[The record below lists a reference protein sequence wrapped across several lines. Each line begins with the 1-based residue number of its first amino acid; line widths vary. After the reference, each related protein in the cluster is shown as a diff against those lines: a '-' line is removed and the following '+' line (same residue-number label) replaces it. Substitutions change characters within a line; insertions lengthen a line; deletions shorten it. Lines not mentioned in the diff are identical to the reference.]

1 MPGST
6 GAGQKLGHAEGGLR
20 QARVSSNTTQEVDMS
35 LSANIDHLAI
45 AAGIEAVVVDI
56 GSREYR
62 GDDQWHRV
70 LDGALDL
77 FRRTDEKSIR
87 LVVGKHT
94 IVVQKEG
101 EETVAV
107 VLPTGH
113 AIAKSLRRMIR
124 RMARK
129 DRGPLPKEYMQEG
142 QAATGQAQP
151 GQPQPGQPQSGHQVG
166 TPSTSPSAHTTPS
179 PTPVSSPTPTP
190 PASGQPSGGNED
202 AKPTQSPDRSST
214 SSSGSERGASDR
226 GGFNF

>member
-1 MPGST
+1 
-6 GAGQKLGHAEGGLR
+6 
-20 QARVSSNTTQEVDMS
+20 MS

-45 AAGIEAVVVDI
+45 AAGIEAVVVET
-56 GSREYR
+56 GTREYR
-62 GDDQWHRV
+62 GDEQWYRV

-77 FRRTDEKSIR
+77 FRRTEEKSIR

-129 DRGPLPKEYMQEG
+129 DRGPLPKDYPI
-142 QAATGQAQP
+142 AATPTG
-151 GQPQPGQPQSGHQVG
+151 
-166 TPSTSPSAHTTPS
+166 PSAPPPSPGMQGSSPGVTTPS
-179 PTPVSSPTPTP
+179 PTPVSSPVPTSPGGQQQPGVTPQ
-190 PASGQPSGGNED
+190 QPKPEEAKPGTTSSGG
-202 AKPTQSPDRSST
+202 
-214 SSSGSERGASDR
+214 ERGASDR
-226 GGFNF
+226 GGFHNF

>member
-1 MPGST
+1 
-6 GAGQKLGHAEGGLR
+6 
-20 QARVSSNTTQEVDMS
+20 MS

-45 AAGIEAVVVDI
+45 AAGIEAVVVDT

-62 GDDQWHRV
+62 GDEKWHRV

-129 DRGPLPKEYMQEG
+129 DRGPLPKDFPTASPTQ
-142 QAATGQAQP
+142 QP
-151 GQPQPGQPQSGHQVG
+151 GMG
-166 TPSTSPSAHTTPS
+166 TPPSPSPSSPGSQGAQGTQGTQGMGVTTPS
-179 PTPVSSPTPTP
+179 PSPVSSPTPTP
-190 PASGQPSGGNED
+190 PSATPPSGGQPSVAPQPKTGEE
-202 AKPTQSPDRSST
+202 AKPGTANQASPERPAD
-214 SSSGSERGASDR
+214 RGASDR
-226 GGFNF
+226 GGFHNF

>member
-1 MPGST
+1 
-6 GAGQKLGHAEGGLR
+6 
-20 QARVSSNTTQEVDMS
+20 MS

-45 AAGIEAVVVDI
+45 AAGIEAVVVDT

-62 GDDQWHRV
+62 GDDKWYRV

-129 DRGPLPKEYMQEG
+129 DRGPLPKEYQT
-142 QAATGQAQP
+142 AASPTAPQQQQP
-151 GQPQPGQPQSGHQVG
+151 SAPGSAPGS
-166 TPSTSPSAHTTPS
+166 SPSSGMGVTTPS
-179 PTPVSSPTPTP
+179 PSPVSQPTPTPTP
-190 PASGQPSGGNED
+190 PSATPPAGGQPSVAPQPKTGEE
-202 AKPTQSPDRSST
+202 AKPG
-214 SSSGSERGASDR
+214 SSSQSNTEQRPTDRGASDR
-226 GGFNF
+226 GGFHNF